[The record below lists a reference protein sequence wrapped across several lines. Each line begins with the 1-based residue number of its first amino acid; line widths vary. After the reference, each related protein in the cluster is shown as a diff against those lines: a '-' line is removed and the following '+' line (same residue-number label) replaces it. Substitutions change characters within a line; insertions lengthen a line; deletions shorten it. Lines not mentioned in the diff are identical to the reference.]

1 MANISYRLL
10 QSADL
15 DAYRAIR
22 LRCLRDYPDNFGT
35 TYEEEQQGKYAKL
48 VGAIK
53 GDDKDNFAYGAF
65 TENNEL
71 VGICGFV
78 REPRTKTRHRGEVIQ
93 MFVDTAYAKQGIG
106 KQLLQH
112 TINKAFENPGIDSIT
127 LSLVY
132 GNHSAEKL
140 YKSLGFVEYGKM
152 ENFFKSGDKYSTQ
165 LFMVLVRG
173 NK

>member
-1 MANISYRLL
+1 MTNISYRLL
-10 QSADL
+10 QTADL
-15 DAYRAIR
+15 DKYRAIR
-22 LRCLRDYPDNFGT
+22 LRCLKAYPDNFGT
-35 TYEEEQQGKYAKL
+35 TYEEEQQLKYPKL
-48 VGAIK
+48 ESAIK
-53 GDDKDNFAYGAF
+53 GQTTDNFAFGAF
-65 TENNEL
+65 TANNGL

-93 MFVDTAYAKQGIG
+93 MFVDTAHAKQGIG

-112 TINKAFENPGIDSIT
+112 TINKAFENPAIDRIT

-152 ENFFKSGDKYSTQ
+152 ENFFKSGDTYTTQ
-165 LFMVLVRG
+165 LFMVLGRN